1 MFWERGRR
9 GHDGT
14 REGRAAMDA
23 SRRVTL
29 NDPSHLLGQQCFEV
43 LLTSLIFVQKLPQPL
58 GDALLYNVQL
68 VCSALWRCLFTLM
81 IAHLTQQLMKSKEQ
95 LVYYSC
101 TVNWTA
107 RKLNSSKFFCIN
119 SVAIYVSCIK
129 GIVRYI
135 KELLVLYIK
144 IFLWNG
150 GIALG

>member
-1 MFWERGRR
+1 MGKSNASVQAHGGSASNICHFSFWKIRGYRKYNIQNILSTYNMFWERGRR

-95 LVYYSC
+95 LYTYMHC
-101 TVNWTA
+101 
-107 RKLNSSKFFCIN
+107 KLNRSEIKF
-119 SVAIYVSCIK
+119 
-129 GIVRYI
+129 
-135 KELLVLYIK
+135 L
-144 IFLWNG
+144 
-150 GIALG
+150 

>member
-1 MFWERGRR
+1 
-9 GHDGT
+9 
-14 REGRAAMDA
+14 MDA

-95 LVYYSC
+95 LHC
-101 TVNWTA
+101 
-107 RKLNSSKFFCIN
+107 KLNPSEIKFLYFFSKL
-119 SVAIYVSCIK
+119 SAIYVS
-129 GIVRYI
+129 
-135 KELLVLYIK
+135 
-144 IFLWNG
+144 
-150 GIALG
+150 